1 MLRLGLCCIF
11 VEEPIRFRTTT
22 ARHLLGM
29 PREAALAKLG
39 ELCLDNAAALASAI
53 GYCAGHGIG
62 CFRINS
68 QILPVKTHPQAGY
81 GVDELP
87 NGAAVRA
94 AFQACGRQARET
106 GVRLTFHPDQFILL
120 NSPRPEVVAS
130 SLADLAYHAE
140 VAEWVGADVVNIHAG
155 GVYGDKGASLDRLTD
170 AIGRLPET
178 IRSRLTIENDDR
190 CYTPRDL
197 LPVCRTTGVPLVY
210 DVHHHRCL
218 GDGLAVE
225 RATEAA
231 LATWDRE
238 PLFHVS
244 SPRVGWGNGDAK
256 PHHDFIDPT
265 DLPEC
270 WRSLDATVEVEAKA
284 KEVALGRL
292 LDELRSRGWQV

>member
-11 VEEPIRFRTTT
+11 AEEPIRFRTTT
-22 ARHLLGM
+22 AKHLLGM
-29 PREAALAKLG
+29 ARSAALARLG
-39 ELCLDNAAALASAI
+39 ELCLENAAALAAAI

-68 QILPVKTHPQAGY
+68 QILPVKTHPEAGY

-94 AFQACGRQARET
+94 AFRACGERAREA

-155 GVYGDKGASLDRLTD
+155 GVYGDKVESLVRLVH
-170 AIGRLPET
+170 AIERLPAGV
-178 IRSRLTIENDDR
+178 RSRLTFENDDR
-190 CYTPRDL
+190 SYSPRDL
-197 LPVCRTTGVPLVY
+197 LPVCRATGVPLVY

-218 GDGLAVE
+218 GDGLAIE
-225 RATEAA
+225 AATAAA

-244 SPRVGWGNGDAK
+244 SPKAGWGSGDAK
-256 PHHDFIDPT
+256 PHHDFLDPD

-270 WRSLDATVEVEAKA
+270 WRELDATVEIEAKA
-284 KEVALGRL
+284 KEVAIRRL
-292 LDELRSRGWQV
+292 VGELRARGWRV